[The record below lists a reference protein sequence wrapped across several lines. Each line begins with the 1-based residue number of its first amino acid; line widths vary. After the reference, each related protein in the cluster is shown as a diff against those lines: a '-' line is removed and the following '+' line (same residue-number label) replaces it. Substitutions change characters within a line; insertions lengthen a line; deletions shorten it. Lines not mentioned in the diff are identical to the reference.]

1 MKLTTIALAGASLCA
16 FATPAAS
23 AEGWYLGLAAG
34 WSQLA
39 DGGYS
44 APVIGFTGDA
54 SFGSTFRGS
63 VSGGYKWPTGLRAEL
78 EFGYAKYDF
87 EAATGN
93 GAPLPGADGDIAV
106 ATFLANAA
114 YDIPIAQ
121 SLSFTAGAGIGAASV
136 RAGYS
141 DAILAVTNKGT
152 DTSFAWQLIAGLIWS
167 VGPQFDLQLDYRY
180 VRGAETTHDVTFQGM
195 PAGTIEYADVA
206 AHNVMVTARWFP

>member
-23 AEGWYLGLAAG
+23 AEGLYLGLGVG

-39 DGGYS
+39 DGDYS
-44 APVIGFTGDA
+44 APAIGFAGDA
-54 SFGSTFRGS
+54 SFGSTVRGS
-63 VSGGYKWPTGLRAEL
+63 VSGGYKWATGLRAEL

-87 EAATGN
+87 DSATGN
-93 GAPLPGADGDIAV
+93 GAPLPGTGGDIAL
-106 ATFLANAA
+106 ATFLANVA

-121 SLSFTAGAGIGAASV
+121 SLSFTAGGGIGAGSV
-136 RAGYS
+136 RAGFS
-141 DAILAVTNKGT
+141 ESILGITNEGT

-180 VRGAETTHDVTFQGM
+180 VRGAGTTHDVTYQGA
-195 PAGTIEYADVA
+195 PAGTIDYADA
-206 AHNVMVTARWFP
+206 IAHNVMLTARWFP